1 MPIRLRLSKG
11 PKTVY
16 VEHGVWFDTGTKHIH
31 VTIPGAEEV
40 AGASG
45 AHWSYSRTGDPQ
57 RYAIY
62 KAILQS
68 QGRWP
73 EGQE

>member
-1 MPIRLRLSKG
+1 MAIRLRLSAKA
-11 PKTVY
+11 KTVY
-16 VEHGVWFDTGTKHIH
+16 VEHGVWFDDGTKSIH
-31 VTIPGAEEV
+31 VTIPGAE
-40 AGASG
+40 G
-45 AHWSYSRTGDPQ
+45 AHWSYSRSGDPK

-68 QGRWP
+68 QERWP

>member
-1 MPIRLRLSKG
+1 MPIRFRLSKG

-16 VEHGVWFDTGTKHIH
+16 VEHGVWFDNGTKHIH
-31 VTIPGAEEV
+31 VTIPGAE
-40 AGASG
+40 G

-57 RYAIY
+57 RYGIY

-73 EGQE
+73 EGQD

>member
-1 MPIRLRLSKG
+1 MPIRLRLSSKA
-11 PKTVY
+11 KTVY
-16 VEHGVWFDTGTKHIH
+16 VEHGVWFDSKTKHIH
-31 VTIPGAEEV
+31 VTIPGAEEIP
-40 AGASG
+40 GAVG
-45 AHWSYSRTGDPQ
+45 GHWSYSRNTDPR
-57 RYAIY
+57 RYAFY